1 MSLNFQKPDSTNLK
15 IPKKKLEELNESS
28 SKDYSLDVPDDI
40 NIKDEK
46 DLKNYKNLVD
56 EKNRK
61 YFVMIILKK
70 MKKK

>member
-1 MSLNFQKPDSTNLK
+1 M
-15 IPKKKLEELNESS
+15 EELNESS

-61 YFVMIILKK
+61 SKIHFSVTYYQKLNKSFRVYCNDSKK
-70 MKKK
+70 MSK